1 MYHQD
6 PAVPAVRSLQ
16 QPSEHLALGL
26 PAEQLRSR
34 RPRDDPDPC
43 RCSAHLSSQ
52 RLELGSRTK
61 EFPDSIALLWR
72 PPCLPVES
80 IRFARR
86 LDDGQAER

>member
-1 MYHQD
+1 MHHQD
-6 PAVPAVRSLQ
+6 PAVPAARSLQ

-34 RPRDDPDPC
+34 RPRDYPNRC
-43 RCSAHLSSQ
+43 RRSAHLTSQ
-52 RLELGSRTK
+52 QLELGSRTK

-72 PPCLPVES
+72 PPCLPLES

-86 LDDGQAER
+86 LDDVQAER